1 MIFTN
6 TAATIVSGAVA
17 ERLNLPCYF
26 VYGTLLSGNRRFLWI
41 LIDGNQTMC
50 VCQQDLPTR
59 LLVAGA
65 GTTADGSKRWDFAI
79 SAAPDWST
87 CSPGPALL
95 LRPSLSARGP
105 AVSIR
110 RGKEKKLNRLTASTS
125 PAILYR
131 FYNFFFFSCFHYV
144 IFYFLYFAVCRTGGS
159 ASHFRLLG
167 FQRGLAVV
175 AEQTGRRDRHHLRNA
190 QHFAGRQRR
199 RPHCPLPQPL
209 SAILGELLELFDDGQ
224 RICGRDGGYLRRMR
238 RSGSVG
244 RCRDRMH
251 RRNRFRH
258 RPFSA
263 RETGR

>member
-1 MIFTN
+1 MAQRDGISRFRRLRIGPHVLRGLRFCCGHHYRAEGRPFRSAEGRRRSSTDSRPAHPRPFFT
-6 TAATIVSGAVA
+6 
-17 ERLNLPCYF
+17 
-26 VYGTLLSGNRRFLWI
+26 
-41 LIDGNQTMC
+41 
-50 VCQQDLPTR
+50 
-59 LLVAGA
+59 
-65 GTTADGSKRWDFAI
+65 GSII
-79 SAAPDWST
+79 SSS
-87 CSPGPALL
+87 C
-95 LRPSLSARGP
+95 
-105 AVSIR
+105 
-110 RGKEKKLNRLTASTS
+110 
-125 PAILYR
+125 
-131 FYNFFFFSCFHYV
+131 CFHYV

-159 ASHFRLLG
+159 ASHFRFPG

-238 RSGSVG
+238 RSSSVG